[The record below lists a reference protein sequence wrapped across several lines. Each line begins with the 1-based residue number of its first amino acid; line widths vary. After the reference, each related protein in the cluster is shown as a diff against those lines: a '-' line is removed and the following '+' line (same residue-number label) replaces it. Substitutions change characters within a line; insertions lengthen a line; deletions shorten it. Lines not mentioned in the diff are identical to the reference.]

1 MRFPPQFR
9 MSVTRR
15 GDKEQRLGA
24 FIARNLA
31 PAGRGAQPQRRDGI
45 SLIAR
50 SLQSPVA
57 KAIAAL
63 APEIA
68 AAGHSVRMILA
79 RYDSFSPADGWADAH
94 AATLDCEARLT
105 KDPRLVEAHEQLVLA
120 PRSCWTG
127 DSMRR
132 DPAACDAYE
141 SYVEDCVDLAGV
153 AALTFERLWVGAEP
167 LFERRL
173 VAPAMSVAAAAERRP

>member
-1 MRFPPQFR
+1 MRFPPHFR

-15 GDKEQRLGA
+15 EDKEQRLGA

-31 PAGRGAQPQRRDGI
+31 PIGEGAQRSVGL

-68 AAGHSVRMILA
+68 AAGLSVRMILA
-79 RYDSFSPADGWADAH
+79 RSDRPAPAAGWADVD
-94 AATLDCEARLT
+94 AAVPDCEVRLAS
-105 KDPRLVEAHEQLVLA
+105 DPRLAEAHEQLVLGPA
-120 PRSCWTG
+120 ACWTG

-132 DPAACDAYE
+132 DPAAGDAYE
-141 SYVEDCVDLAGV
+141 SYVEDCVEIAGT
-153 AALTFERLWVGAEP
+153 AAVTFERLWTGAVP
-167 LFERRL
+167 LFARRL
-173 VAPAMSVAAAAERRP
+173 VAPAMSLAAAAERRP